1 MHYQKQY
8 ISCRFDNIKH
18 YIPCQNKTRY
28 TGTCVWQYFL
38 TGVIGFKVS
47 KPCMSS
53 LCLILYLIVLIF
65 LVDVV
70 PSNPNTSFQ
79 QHKTGFYTC
88 PVWER
93 KQIPEVILGLIF
105 LSVMKLRAFICNQSI
120 IFLCWE
126 IWIRNICVAWYIHVY
141 SWSLCLVMRST

>member
-1 MHYQKQY
+1 MFSRYDNMHYQKQY

-18 YIPCQNKTRY
+18 YIPCQNKTRL
-28 TGTCVWQYFL
+28 CL
-38 TGVIGFKVS
+38 TVFSYRCDRFS
-47 KPCMSS
+47 KTCMSS
-53 LCLILYLIVLIF
+53 LCLILYLIILIL

-105 LSVMKLRAFICNQSI
+105 LSVVKLRAFICNQSI
-120 IFLCWE
+120 IFYAE
-126 IWIRNICVAWYIHVY
+126 KYE
-141 SWSLCLVMRST
+141 

>member
-1 MHYQKQY
+1 
-8 ISCRFDNIKH
+8 
-18 YIPCQNKTRY
+18 
-28 TGTCVWQYFL
+28 
-38 TGVIGFKVS
+38 
-47 KPCMSS
+47 MSS
-53 LCLILYLIVLIF
+53 LCLILYLIAFIF

-120 IFLCWE
+120 IFYAE
-126 IWIRNICVAWYIHVY
+126 KYE
-141 SWSLCLVMRST
+141 

>member
-1 MHYQKQY
+1 MYPLILQVKTCCKQY
-8 ISCRFDNIKH
+8 FYLEFHSTCLAGMTICIINSCRFDNIKY

-28 TGTCVWQYFL
+28 TCVWQYFL
-38 TGVIGFKVS
+38 TGVIGFKFS

-53 LCLILYLIVLIF
+53 LCLILYLIAFIF

-105 LSVMKLRAFICNQSI
+105 LSVMKLRAFICNQST
-120 IFLCWE
+120 IFYAE
-126 IWIRNICVAWYIHVY
+126 KYE
-141 SWSLCLVMRST
+141 